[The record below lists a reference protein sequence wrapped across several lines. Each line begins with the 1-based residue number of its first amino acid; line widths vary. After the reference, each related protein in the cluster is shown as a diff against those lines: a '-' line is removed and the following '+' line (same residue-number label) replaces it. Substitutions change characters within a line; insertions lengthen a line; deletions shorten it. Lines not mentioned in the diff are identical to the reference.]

1 MMHFFQNKKPL
12 KICLIV
18 VAIFFIFAIISNFS
32 VSDSGS
38 STSKKK
44 STSEKEAKEKATDSD
59 TLTDSD
65 ESVEDT
71 GSTDFSN
78 CPLLTTDDFLTQES
92 NLYNCNV
99 QVYGKYIF
107 AGDMYMMN
115 SSYGGSYVCISYD
128 KDLHD
133 SENNIIAKED
143 ATEGYMIVQGV
154 YSGVDANSDKVIKA
168 SDITLISL
176 ETYNSMYARSE
187 VQERLDSETYR
198 SVSADVLLANPSAF
212 ENRSILVYS
221 KYQQCPDERDYYFLL
236 QNDTS
241 ENNIYVGFY
250 KNLAYLPMFD
260 YATNTLIANP
270 NEADDSGYMMV
281 YGQLSDD
288 FLHSKY
294 AITATAVFFLT
305 EDEYNNF
312 VTDSDSDSE
321 GGY

>member
-1 MMHFFQNKKPL
+1 MMHFFQNKKTL
-12 KICLIV
+12 KIFLTV
-18 VAIFFIFAIISNFS
+18 VAIFAIFAIISNFS
-32 VSDSGS
+32 VSDSGDS
-38 STSKKK
+38 SSKKGASSENDTSK
-44 STSEKEAKEKATDSD
+44 
-59 TLTDSD
+59 DSD

-71 GSTDFSN
+71 DSTDFAN

-92 NLYNCNV
+92 SLYNCNV
-99 QVYGKYIF
+99 QIYGKYIF

-133 SENNIIAKED
+133 AQNNTIAKED

-154 YSGVDANSDKVIKA
+154 YSGADANGDKVIKA
-168 SDITLISL
+168 SDITLIPL

-212 ENRSILVYS
+212 KNRSIMVYS
-221 KYQQCPDERDYYFLL
+221 KYQQCTDERDYYFLL

-241 ENNIYVGFY
+241 ENSIYVDFY

-260 YATNTLIANP
+260 YATNTLITDP
-270 NEADDSGYMMV
+270 SEADDSGYMMV

-288 FLHSKY
+288 FLYSRY
-294 AITATAVFFLT
+294 ALTATAIFFLT
-305 EDEYNNF
+305 EDEYHNF
-312 VTDSDSDSE
+312 VTASDSNTD